1 MPRPKSAEGG
11 VSRHFVFLTRTA
23 SNLGGKP
30 LLRRRISA
38 LQFIAPQ
45 LCNLPPPSFRL
56 LNRARGKVSYTSP
69 QQIQETTMKS
79 FASCFAIL
87 FTVSTLVSPIFA
99 ADTAPLSEREKIIHT
114 LNRLGFGPRPG
125 DIERVEKMGLNNY
138 IRQQLYP
145 EKINDS
151 ALEKKLEVFDTL
163 KATPEELA
171 GDFYAEQR
179 RALEMQQQR
188 QQQQQGGAQMQ
199 PQPPMDAKKR
209 DEMAKEQRRRI
220 SLRCIAELQSAK
232 TIRAI
237 ESERQFYEVMVDFWS
252 NHFNIDMRKGPC
264 RVLKVV
270 DDRDVI
276 RPHVFGKFRDL
287 LGASAKSPAMLFYL
301 DNVQN
306 SVAREIGPMEMQL
319 RQRMMEN
326 ATGQKPDE
334 NNPPKP
340 KREGGINE
348 NYARE
353 LMELHTL
360 GVDGGYTQE
369 DVVEVAR
376 CFTGWGIQPQQGK
389 FFFAPRRHD
398 NGPKKVLGHN
408 IPANGGIKDG
418 EMVLDILA
426 RHPSTAKHISYKL
439 CQRLVSDE
447 PPAQL
452 VERVA
457 KVFLSTDGDLRK
469 VYEAIVTSPE
479 FFSREA
485 YRSKI
490 KSPFEFAVSTVR
502 AMGGRIDVNDPAGM
516 QQLRSVMEG
525 AAAIGFGA
533 ERASRAPVKSL
544 NWHIYE
550 MGQPLFGCAA
560 PTGYPEDS
568 SKWVSTGALISRLNF
583 ALAMTGGQVANLQ
596 VDRAALMQGVDL
608 NNSDAVLNR
617 LTDIFLHGN
626 LTEATRRTLEKQMD
640 GEAINPAKAAALI
653 IGSPEFQRR

>member
-1 MPRPKSAEGG
+1 
-11 VSRHFVFLTRTA
+11 
-23 SNLGGKP
+23 
-30 LLRRRISA
+30 
-38 LQFIAPQ
+38 
-45 LCNLPPPSFRL
+45 
-56 LNRARGKVSYTSP
+56 
-69 QQIQETTMKS
+69 MKR
-79 FASCFAIL
+79 FACCFAL
-87 FTVSTLVSPIFA
+87 ALAASLPLFA
-99 ADTAPLSEREKIIHT
+99 ADTSPLTEREKIIHV
-114 LNRLGFGPRPG
+114 LDRLGFGARPG
-125 DIERVEKMGLNNY
+125 DVERVEKMGLQNY
-138 IRQQLYP
+138 IRQQLHP
-145 EKINDS
+145 EKINDA

-163 KATPEELA
+163 SAKPEELA
-171 GDFYAEQR
+171 GDYYAEQR
-179 RALEMQQQR
+179 RFIEMQQQ
-188 QQQQQGGAQMQ
+188 QKQQQQGGAQMQ
-199 PQPPMDAKKR
+199 PQPPMDAKQR
-209 DEMAKEQRRRI
+209 EEMAKEQRRRI
-220 SLRCIAELQSAK
+220 SLRCIGELQADK

-264 RVLKVV
+264 RVLKVI
-270 DDRDVI
+270 DDREVI

-306 SVAREIGPMEMQL
+306 SVAREVGPMEQQMRL
-319 RQRMMEN
+319 RMMEN
-326 ATGQKPDE
+326 MTGQKPEQNPD

-360 GVDGGYTQE
+360 GVDGGYTQQ
-369 DVVEVAR
+369 DVIEVAR
-376 CFTGWGIQPQQGK
+376 CLTGWGIQPQQGK

-398 NGPKKVLGHN
+398 NGEKTVLGHK
-408 IPANGGIKDG
+408 IPAGGGIKDG

-447 PPAQL
+447 PPAPL

-485 YRSKI
+485 FRSKI
-490 KSPFEFAVSTVR
+490 KSPFEFAVSAVR
-502 AMGGRIDVNDPAGM
+502 AMGGKINVADPLGAN
-516 QQLRSVMEG
+516 QLRSVMEG

-544 NWHIYE
+544 NWHIYD
-550 MGQPLFGCAA
+550 MGQPLFGYAA

-583 ALAMTGGQVANLQ
+583 ALALTGGQVANLQ
-596 VDRAALMQGVDL
+596 VDRAELMKGVDL
-608 NNSDAVLNR
+608 NNSAAVLNR

-626 LTEATRRTLEKQMD
+626 LTDATKRTLENQMD